1 MTSATPSPLDP
12 SSSAPAETPS
22 SASTTSATSATSTTS
37 SPLAL
42 GAASTPRPASDF
54 QLGRDAF
61 GHLTLVDAEGRR
73 HENVTP
79 VRAHPLSAPDE
90 GIALVGTDGHEIA
103 WIDRLDQLPDA
114 DRTLLREEFAGRE
127 LMPTVLRLLA
137 VSTFST
143 PSQWT
148 VETDRGET
156 TFILKSEEDIR
167 RLGEGRLLIA
177 SSHGIHFLVP
187 DRFSL
192 DRHSRK
198 LLERFL

>member
-1 MTSATPSPLDP
+1 MSNIQHLARN
-12 SSSAPAETPS
+12 
-22 SASTTSATSATSTTS
+22 
-37 SPLAL
+37 AL
-42 GAASTPRPASDF
+42 GR
-54 QLGRDAF
+54 L
-61 GHLTLVDAEGRR
+61 LLVDLQGRT

-90 GIALVGTDGHEIA
+90 GIALVGEDGHELA
-103 WIDRLDQLPDA
+103 WVDHLDQLPEA
-114 DRTLLREEFAGRE
+114 LRTLLREEFANRE
-127 LMPTVLRLLA
+127 MMPTVQRLLN

-143 PSQWT
+143 PSEWT

-156 TFILKSEEDIR
+156 AFILKSEEDIR

-177 SSHGIHFLVP
+177 SSHGIHFMVP
-187 DRFSL
+187 DRFAL